1 MRKLT
6 ERLCSAALVM
16 CMLSGSVTALATDVN
31 MTSDV
36 VIDDDDERVTYSEIN
51 IKEVTNQLNYV
62 MVRSDIATG
71 GGYGI
76 LLYCSENGGEYKPL
90 SKDMKNITYELDNT
104 FDGCGEVYVKGLTN
118 GQKYSFKFALVYHGE
133 EVAYSEPVTFYRLKR
148 AVMDRDVSGYL
159 RNGRTTVKWSR
170 NSKADGYLIQCYKQG
185 SKETTKKNFWVRN
198 NKTRSKVL
206 TGLSSKYDTV
216 SIKAYKKV
224 NGKYYYSYA
233 YTRIIYG

>member
-1 MRKLT
+1 MRKFT
-6 ERLCSAALVM
+6 KRLCSAALIM

-31 MTSDV
+31 TTSDA
-36 VIDDDDERVTYSEIN
+36 VIDDDDE
-51 IKEVTNQLNYV
+51 EVTLSEVNIIKVENQLGAV
-62 MVRSDIATG
+62 VVRSDVWSG
-71 GGYGI
+71 SSYGI
-76 LLYCSENGGEYKPL
+76 RLYCSENGGEYK
-90 SKDMKNITYELDNT
+90 ELENARYAGDNT
-104 FDGCGEVYVKGLTN
+104 FDGNREVHLKGLTN
-118 GQKYSFKFALVYHGE
+118 GQKYSFKLALVHSGE
-133 EVAYSEPVTFYRLKR
+133 EIAYSEPVTFYRLKR
-148 AVMDRDVSGYL
+148 AVLDRSKDIYI
-159 RNGRTTVKWSR
+159 RNGRATVKWSR